1 MAGYDCWTHVTTRHG
16 LAADEVISALQ
27 KTIRR
32 GDAESAVRFG
42 YEMYVTSQALEDYM
56 WLRLAVI
63 SVEDVGPAVP
73 MLPALIAALDAQRR
87 QMPYG
92 SGDRML
98 FAIHAIRTL
107 CGSAKTRSNDQLLN
121 LVMREFA
128 RGEIPEIPDVALDM
142 HTARGQRMGRGL
154 RHFLTEAS
162 RVQPSWTGEEPDY
175 LAQLL
180 NTLPQEKE

>member
-1 MAGYDCWTHVTTRHG
+1 MMARYDCWTHVTTRHG

-32 GDAESAVRFG
+32 GNAESAVRFG
-42 YEMYVTSQALEDYM
+42 YEMYITSQAMEDYL

-63 SVEDVGPAVP
+63 SVEDVGLAAP
-73 MLPALIAALDAQRR
+73 MLPALIHALDAQRR

-107 CGSAKTRSNDQLLN
+107 CDS
-121 LVMREFA
+121 
-128 RGEIPEIPDVALDM
+128 
-142 HTARGQRMGRGL
+142 
-154 RHFLTEAS
+154 
-162 RVQPSWTGEEPDY
+162 
-175 LAQLL
+175 
-180 NTLPQEKE
+180 